1 MNTEAQNIMTAK
13 LKTITTK
20 VLVEISRK
28 LARDYTSHAGIVSD
42 AVLSELESRMA
53 SSEFVALCDELYA
66 AMA

>member
-1 MNTEAQNIMTAK
+1 MNAEARSIMTAK
-13 LKTITTK
+13 LKTMATE

-53 SSEFVALCDELYA
+53 SSEFVALCDELYE